1 MKQKSENQKALPK
14 FLGILVVAGL
24 IGGVLGGLS
33 GVAGY
38 FWEDHTAFGA
48 AFAHLLGAASPWAMA
63 VCAAVLLG
71 IGYGFYRRARTAFRG
86 WDGEDEDVMQQAEE
100 DLSRTLLLDSLT
112 VIVSFFFF
120 SAGTAK
126 LPQEVSGSIIPLLVV
141 FLAVI
146 ALAVLLQQKT
156 VDLTK
161 EMNPEKR
168 GSVYDMKFQERWWE
182 SCDEAERRQIGQASY
197 KAYVTVSRFC
207 PYCWGVLLLG
217 NMVFHY
223 GILPSAVVLVIWAVL
238 SVSYTREAIRLG
250 RRGKKTE

>member
-1 MKQKSENQKALPK
+1 MKQKSENQKAFPR

-48 AFAHLLGAASPWAMA
+48 AFAHLLGVASPWALTL
-63 VCAAVLLG
+63 CAAVLLG
-71 IGYGFYRRARTAFRG
+71 LGLRQYRKARTAFRS

-100 DLSRTLLLDSLT
+100 RLSWTLL
-112 VIVSFFFF
+112 VIF
-120 SAGTAK
+120 
-126 LPQEVSGSIIPLLVV
+126 LV
-141 FLAVI
+141 VI
-146 ALAVLLQQKT
+146 ALATLLQQKT

-161 EMNPEKR
+161 KMNPEKR

-250 RRGKKTE
+250 RRGQKTE